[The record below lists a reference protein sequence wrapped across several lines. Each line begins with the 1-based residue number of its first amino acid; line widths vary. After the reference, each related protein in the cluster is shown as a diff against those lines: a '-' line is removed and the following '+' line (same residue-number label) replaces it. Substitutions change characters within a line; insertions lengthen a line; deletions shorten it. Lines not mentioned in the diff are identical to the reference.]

1 MTICQSAPLLVFGLA
16 LLGHLCFG
24 IVGYAIGR
32 ITAKRGPTRTV
43 ETYQGEGIPF

>member
-1 MTICQSAPLLVFGLA
+1 MTSYASFAVTM
-16 LLGHLCFG
+16 LGFAFLGNLIAG

-32 ITAKRGPTRTV
+32 ITAKRGPTKTI